1 MLTIDE
7 MEILKSALEGDIIR
21 QKKFL
26 DELAEQDGSDIRFEV
41 WHDDTIRLHKKVALK
56 LMDMKAKV

>member
-26 DELAEQDGSDIRFEV
+26 EELAEEGGSDIRFEM
-41 WHDDTIRLHKKVALK
+41 WLDDTQRLHRKVTLK
-56 LMDMKAKV
+56 LMDMKAKL